1 MTIDPSAIPNFGANE
16 PPPGPP
22 PIVKPDADL
31 IADLFTQMELK
42 FGTDA
47 DGDIVASWEGFR
59 LFAMFRG
66 DNKELFA
73 IRTYYDRPYEL
84 ERKPE
89 ILAIV
94 DDWNRETLWP
104 KVYTH
109 THDDGVVRLIGE
121 SQLAAPMGV
130 NIDFFVGTTVSWI
143 QASIGFNEWLKGRL
157 GLEDETSEGGEGSE
171 GDGEGDA
178 GPGLEA

>member
-1 MTIDPSAIPNFGANE
+1 
-16 PPPGPP
+16 
-22 PIVKPDADL
+22 
-31 IADLFTQMELK
+31 
-42 FGTDA
+42 
-47 DGDIVASWEGFR
+47 
-59 LFAMFRG
+59 MFRG

-73 IRTYYDRPYEL
+73 IRTYYDRAYDL
-84 ERKPE
+84 DAKAD
-89 ILAIV
+89 ILAVI

-143 QASIGFNEWLKGRL
+143 QASIGFHEWLKGRL
-157 GLEDETSEGGEGSE
+157 GLEDETAEGAEGAGADGGSE
-171 GDGEGDA
+171 GGDA
-178 GPGLEA
+178 GPELEA